1 MKATIIKPD
10 FICNKIVPEGTPDL
24 SGTAFNHALG
34 CSATA
39 VSRHSREAA
48 GTTGTAMAE
57 HSVKI
62 RFLLPRRF

>member
-1 MKATIIKPD
+1 LKATVIKPD

-39 VSRHSREAA
+39 VSA
-48 GTTGTAMAE
+48 GFTANGWNGWDGG
-57 HSVKI
+57 S
-62 RFLLPRRF
+62 